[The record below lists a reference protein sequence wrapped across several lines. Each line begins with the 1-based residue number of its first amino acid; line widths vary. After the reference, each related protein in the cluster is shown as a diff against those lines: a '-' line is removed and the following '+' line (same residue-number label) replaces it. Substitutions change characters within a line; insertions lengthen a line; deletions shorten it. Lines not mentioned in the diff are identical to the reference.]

1 MADSKESL
9 FSDFPAVSYGTV
21 DGKDYSRLERR

>member
-1 MADSKESL
+1 MADSKETL
-9 FSDFPAVSYGTV
+9 FGLPSRFYGTV

>member
-1 MADSKESL
+1 MADSKEKL
-9 FSDFPAVSYGTV
+9 FSTSSRFYGTV

>member
-1 MADSKESL
+1 MADSKEKTL
-9 FSDFPAVSYGTV
+9 FGLPSRFYGTV